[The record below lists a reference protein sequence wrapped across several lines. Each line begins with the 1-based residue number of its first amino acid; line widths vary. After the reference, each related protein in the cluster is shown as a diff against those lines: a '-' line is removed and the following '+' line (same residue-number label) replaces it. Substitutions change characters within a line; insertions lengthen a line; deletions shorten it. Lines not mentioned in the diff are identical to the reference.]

1 MNVEPQ
7 LTWPHKAKL
16 CPNFPKATRGWMV
29 SRDGISLR
37 KQTFFS
43 ILWKNAKS
51 IGLCHTYITKEI
63 SSFEKLRKR
72 PLPKGFAKLVVGL
85 LAKAKIQG
93 LPKVGTFWTK
103 SSLLERHHP
112 FSLCGG

>member
-1 MNVEPQ
+1 MIFMKEYQ
-7 LTWPHKAKL
+7 IYCLY
-16 CPNFPKATRGWMV
+16 
-29 SRDGISLR
+29 
-37 KQTFFS
+37 
-43 ILWKNAKS
+43 
-51 IGLCHTYITKEI
+51 HTYITKEI

-72 PLPKGFAKLVVGL
+72 SLPKGFAKLLVGL

-112 FSLCGG
+112 FSLCGGLGLLQDETFLLLQ